1 MLIAYRI
8 KTKLIH
14 KQEMDRGHRAVSC
27 RKQRTVRTLLSPEGN
42 NNNNNN
48 NNNFRTTNH
57 IQQLQLQ
64 SKGLKVLENVCNS
77 H

>member
-8 KTKLIH
+8 TTKLIH

-48 NNNFRTTNH
+48 FRTTNH
-57 IQQLQLQ
+57 IQQLQLK